1 MRRCVRGILIVL
13 ALCGSL
19 VPAVSARAAGERPA
33 AAVPLERLFDD
44 VAVSD
49 DSSPGQADFGGSG
62 ASLSAQDLA
71 AAGWTP
77 GRGLTVQGARLTWPK
92 RRPGEPDNV
101 RAAGQHVRVAGRG
114 DALAFLV
121 AGTAGTEVGGP
132 GTVMYTDGSRSGYR
146 LTAPDWR
153 TGPLA
158 TKAVSL
164 PHVNTPEGQLA
175 ERARL
180 YVVTVPLVPGR
191 AVTSVR
197 LPKAAGL
204 HVFAVSVR
212 TATRGWTGSW
222 TTAVGGYAAVGPW
235 TERTLRLVV
244 HTSAGGPRVRVRFD
258 NTFASAP
265 VRIGSAT
272 VAVQA
277 TGAAPRGT
285 PVTLSFGGA
294 AGVTIPAGAQ
304 AYSDPLGFYVPADAN
319 LLVSFHLPGTVA
331 AAPVHGLAQQRSYVS
346 EPGDHAA
353 DGSAG
358 AYTSVITRWPLLAA
372 VDVSGGPG
380 SVVLLGD
387 SITDGDKSTVDA
399 NRRWPDVLAGR
410 LLRQDT
416 VPRYGVLNLGVS
428 GNRVVT
434 DRYPGDGVSTDT
446 AGVSALHRFDRDV
459 LAQPTARTAVVFE
472 GVNDLRWGTSAEQLI
487 AGLREL
493 AARGRARGLRM
504 LAATILPCEGEAR
517 CTAAVDTERVAVN
530 EWIRD
535 GRVFDGVLDFDAVVR
550 DPQRPARMLPAYDS
564 GDHLHP
570 GDTGLAALADSVR
583 LGLLRPQGVSAKSRL
598 PRDARHAPPRARTE
612 RRGARPP
619 GERRDVADAP

>member
-1 MRRCVRGILIVL
+1 MRRCVRVILVVL

-19 VPAVSARAAGERPA
+19 VPAVAAHAAGEGRA
-33 AAVPLERLFDD
+33 APVPLERLFDN

-49 DSSPGQADFGGSG
+49 DSSPGRADFDGSG
-62 ASLSAQDLA
+62 ASLPTRDLS

-77 GRGLTVQGARLTWPK
+77 GRVLTVQGARLTWPK
-92 RRPGEPDNV
+92 RQPGERNNV
-101 RAAGQHVRVAGRG
+101 RAAGQDVRVTGRG

-132 GTVMYTDGSRSGYR
+132 GTVTYANGTRSGYR
-146 LTAPDWR
+146 LTAPDWL

-158 TKAVSL
+158 TKAVAL
-164 PHVNTPEGQLA
+164 PHINTPGGQLA
-175 ERARL
+175 RQARL

-197 LPKAAGL
+197 LPSAAGL

-212 TATRGWTGSW
+212 TATQGWTGSW
-222 TTAVGGYAAVGPW
+222 VTATGGYAAVGPW
-235 TERTLRLVV
+235 TDRTLRLVV

-258 NTFASAP
+258 NTFAAAP

-277 TGAAPRGT
+277 TGAASRST
-285 PVTLSFGGA
+285 PVALSFGGA
-294 AGVTIPAGAQ
+294 AGVTIPAGTQ
-304 AYSDPLGFYVPADAN
+304 AYSDPLGFSVPADTD

-346 EPGDHAA
+346 EPGDHTA
-353 DGSAG
+353 DGAAG
-358 AYTSVITRWPLLAA
+358 AYTSVITRWPLLAG

-387 SITDGDKSTVDA
+387 SITDGDKSTMDA
-399 NRRWPDVLAGR
+399 NRRWPNVLAGR
-410 LLRQDT
+410 LLRQDA

-459 LAQPTARTAVVFE
+459 LAQPSHRTAVVFE
-472 GVNDLRWGTSAEQLI
+472 GINDLRWGTSAEQVI

-493 AARGRARGLRM
+493 AARGHARGLRM

-517 CTAAVDTERVAVN
+517 CTAAVDAERVAVN
-530 EWIRD
+530 AWIRD
-535 GRVFDGVLDFDAVVR
+535 GEVFDGVLDFDAVVR
-550 DPQRPARMLPAYDS
+550 DPGRPARMLPAYDS

-570 GDTGLAALADSVR
+570 GDTGLAALADSVDLR
-583 LGLLRPQGVSAKSRL
+583 LLRP
-598 PRDARHAPPRARTE
+598 
-612 RRGARPP
+612 RGDRP
-619 GERRDVADAP
+619 

>member
-1 MRRCVRGILIVL
+1 MRRCVRGILVVL
-13 ALCGSL
+13 TLCGSL
-19 VPAVSARAAGERPA
+19 VPAVSAQAAERGQA
-33 AAVPLERLFDD
+33 APVPLERLFDN

-49 DSSPGQADFGGSG
+49 DSRPLEADFDGSG
-62 ASLSAQDLA
+62 ASLSARDLT

-77 GRGLTVQGARLTWPK
+77 GRALTVQGARLTWPK

-101 RAAGQHVRVAGRG
+101 RAAGQDVRVAGRG

-132 GTVMYTDGSRSGYR
+132 GTVTYANGSRSGYR

-158 TKAVSL
+158 TKAVAL
-164 PHVNTPEGQLA
+164 PHINTPGGQLA
-175 ERARL
+175 QPARL
-180 YVVTVPLVPGR
+180 YVVTVPLVAGR

-197 LPKAAGL
+197 LPSAAGL

-212 TATRGWTGSW
+212 TATQGWTGSW
-222 TTAVGGYAAVGPW
+222 TTATGGYAAVGPW
-235 TERTLRLVV
+235 TDRTLRLVV
-244 HTSAGGPRVRVRFD
+244 HTSSGGPRVRVRFD
-258 NTFASAP
+258 NTFAATP

-277 TGAAPRGT
+277 SGAASRGT

-294 AGVTIPAGAQ
+294 AGAAIPAGGQ
-304 AYSDPLGFYVPADAN
+304 AYSDPLGFSVPADAN

-353 DGSAG
+353 DTTGGS
-358 AYTSVITRWPLLAA
+358 YTSVITRWPLLAG

-399 NRRWPDVLAGR
+399 NRRWPNVLADR
-410 LLRQDT
+410 LLKQST
-416 VPRYGVLNLGVS
+416 VPRYGVLNLGIS

-459 LAQPTARTAVVFE
+459 LAQPSARTAVVFE
-472 GVNDLRWGTSAEQLI
+472 GVNDLRWGTSAEGVI

-493 AARGRARGLRM
+493 AARGHARGLRM

-517 CTAAVDTERVAVN
+517 CTAAVDAERVAVN
-530 EWIRD
+530 EWIR
-535 GRVFDGVLDFDAVVR
+535 GGEAFDGVLDFDAVVR

-564 GDHLHP
+564 GDRLHP
-570 GDTGLAALADSVR
+570 GDAGLAALADSVDLR
-583 LGLLRPQGVSAKSRL
+583 LLRP
-598 PRDARHAPPRARTE
+598 
-612 RRGARPP
+612 
-619 GERRDVADAP
+619 

>member
-1 MRRCVRGILIVL
+1 MRRCVRGILVVL

-19 VPAVSARAAGERPA
+19 VPAVSAHAAGEKRA
-33 AAVPLERLFDD
+33 APVPLERLFDN

-49 DSSPGQADFGGSG
+49 DGSPEEADFDGSG
-62 ASLSAQDLA
+62 ASLSARDLG

-77 GRGLTVQGARLTWPK
+77 GRALTVQGALLAWPK
-92 RRPGEPDNV
+92 RQPGESDNV
-101 RAAGQHVRVAGRG
+101 RAAGQDVRVTGRG

-121 AGTAGTEVGGP
+121 AGTAGTEVGGS
-132 GTVMYTDGSRSGYR
+132 GTVTYANGTRSGYR

-158 TKAVSL
+158 TKAVAL
-164 PHVNTPEGQLA
+164 PHINTPGGQLA
-175 ERARL
+175 RQARL
-180 YVVTVPLVPGR
+180 YVVTVPLLPGR

-197 LPKAAGL
+197 LPRAAGL

-222 TTAVGGYAAVGPW
+222 ATATGGYAAVGPW
-235 TERTLRLVV
+235 TDRTLRLVV

-258 NTFASAP
+258 NTFAAAP

-277 TGAAPRGT
+277 TGAASRGA
-285 PVTLSFGGA
+285 PVALSFGGA
-294 AGVTIPAGAQ
+294 AGVTVPAGAQ
-304 AYSDPLGFYVPADAN
+304 AYSDPLGFSVPADAN
-319 LLVSFHLPGTVA
+319 LLVSFHLPGTVT

-346 EPGDHAA
+346 EPGDHTAESA
-353 DGSAG
+353 AG
-358 AYTSVITRWPLLAA
+358 AYTSVITRWPLLAG

-399 NRRWPDVLAGR
+399 NRRWPNMLAGR
-410 LLRQDT
+410 LLKQSA

-434 DRYPGDGVSTDT
+434 DRYPGDGASTDT

-459 LAQPTARTAVVFE
+459 LAQPSTRTAVVFE
-472 GVNDLRWGTSAEQLI
+472 GINDLRWGTAADQVI

-493 AARGRARGLRM
+493 AARGHARGMRM

-517 CTAAVDTERVAVN
+517 CTAAVDAERVAVN
-530 EWIRD
+530 AWIRD
-535 GRVFDGVLDFDAVVR
+535 GEVFDGVLDFDAVVR
-550 DPQRPARMLPAYDS
+550 DPQRPSRILPAYDS

-570 GDTGLAALADSVR
+570 GDTGLAALADSVDLR
-583 LGLLRPQGVSAKSRL
+583 LLRP
-598 PRDARHAPPRARTE
+598 
-612 RRGARPP
+612 
-619 GERRDVADAP
+619 

>member
-1 MRRCVRGILIVL
+1 MRRCVRGILVVL

-19 VPAVSARAAGERPA
+19 VPAVSAHAAGEGRA
-33 AAVPLERLFDD
+33 APVPLERLFDN

-49 DSSPGQADFGGSG
+49 DGAPQEADFDGSG
-62 ASLSAQDLA
+62 ASLSARDLS

-77 GRGLTVQGARLTWPK
+77 GRALTVQGARLTWPK
-92 RRPGEPDNV
+92 RQPGERDNV
-101 RAAGQHVRVAGRG
+101 RAAGQDVRVTGRG

-132 GTVMYTDGSRSGYR
+132 GTVTYANGTRSGYR
-146 LTAPDWR
+146 LTAPDWL

-158 TKAVSL
+158 TKAVAL
-164 PHVNTPEGQLA
+164 PHINTPGGQLA
-175 ERARL
+175 RQARL

-197 LPKAAGL
+197 LPSAAGL

-212 TATRGWTGSW
+212 TATQGWTGSW
-222 TTAVGGYAAVGPW
+222 ATATGGYAAVGPW
-235 TERTLRLVV
+235 TDRTLRLVV

-258 NTFASAP
+258 NTFAAAP
-265 VRIGSAT
+265 VRIGTAT

-277 TGAAPRGT
+277 TGAASRST
-285 PVTLSFGGA
+285 PVALSFGGA

-304 AYSDPLGFYVPADAN
+304 AFSDPLGFSVPADTN

-353 DGSAG
+353 EGAAG
-358 AYTSVITRWPLLAA
+358 AYTSVITRWPLLAG
-372 VDVSGGPG
+372 VDVGGGPG

-399 NRRWPDVLAGR
+399 NRRWPNVLAGR
-410 LLRQDT
+410 LLKQDT

-446 AGVSALHRFDRDV
+446 AGVSALNRFDRDV
-459 LAQPTARTAVVFE
+459 LARPSPRTAVVFE
-472 GVNDLRWGTSAEQLI
+472 GINDLRWGTSAEQMI

-493 AARGRARGLRM
+493 AARGHARGLRM

-517 CTAAVDTERVAVN
+517 CTAAVDAERVAVN
-530 EWIRD
+530 AWIRD
-535 GRVFDGVLDFDAVVR
+535 AEAFDGVLDFDAVVR
-550 DPQRPARMLPAYDS
+550 DPGRPARMLPAYDS

-570 GDTGLAALADSVR
+570 GDTGLAALADSVDLR
-583 LGLLRPQGVSAKSRL
+583 LLRP
-598 PRDARHAPPRARTE
+598 
-612 RRGARPP
+612 
-619 GERRDVADAP
+619 

>member
-1 MRRCVRGILIVL
+1 MRRCVRVILVVL

-19 VPAVSARAAGERPA
+19 VPAVSAHAAGEGRA
-33 AAVPLERLFDD
+33 APVPLERLFDN
-44 VAVSD
+44 VSVSD
-49 DSSPGQADFGGSG
+49 DSSPGRADFDGSG
-62 ASLSAQDLA
+62 ASLPARDLH

-77 GRGLTVQGARLTWPK
+77 GRVLTVQGARLTWPK
-92 RRPGEPDNV
+92 RQPGERNNV
-101 RAAGQHVRVAGRG
+101 RAAGQDVRVTGRG

-132 GTVMYTDGSRSGYR
+132 GTVTYANGTRSGYR
-146 LTAPDWR
+146 LTAPDWL

-158 TKAVSL
+158 TKAVAL
-164 PHVNTPEGQLA
+164 PHINTPDGQLA
-175 ERARL
+175 RQARL

-197 LPKAAGL
+197 LPSAAGL

-212 TATRGWTGSW
+212 TATQGWTGSW
-222 TTAVGGYAAVGPW
+222 ATATGGYAAVGPW
-235 TERTLRLVV
+235 TDRTLRLVV

-258 NTFASAP
+258 NTFAAAP
-265 VRIGSAT
+265 VRIGSAS

-277 TGAAPRGT
+277 TGAASRST
-285 PVTLSFGGA
+285 PVALSFGGA
-294 AGVTIPAGAQ
+294 AGVTIPAGTQ
-304 AYSDPLGFYVPADAN
+304 AYSDPLGFSVPADTN
-319 LLVSFHLPGTVA
+319 LLVSFHLPGTVS

-346 EPGDHAA
+346 EPGDHTA
-353 DGSAG
+353 DGAAG
-358 AYTSVITRWPLLAA
+358 AYTSVITRWPLLAG

-399 NRRWPDVLAGR
+399 NRRWPNVLAGR
-410 LLRQDT
+410 LLGQHA
-416 VPRYGVLNLGVS
+416 VSRYGVLNLGVS

-459 LAQPTARTAVVFE
+459 LAQPSHRTAVVFE
-472 GVNDLRWGTSAEQLI
+472 GINDLRWGTSAEQVI

-493 AARGRARGLRM
+493 AGRGHAQGLRM

-517 CTAAVDTERVAVN
+517 CTAAVDAERVAVN
-530 EWIRD
+530 AWIRD
-535 GRVFDGVLDFDAVVR
+535 GEVFDGVLDFDAVVR
-550 DPQRPARMLPAYDS
+550 DPGRPARMLPSYDS

-570 GDTGLAALADSVR
+570 GDTGLAALANSVDLR
-583 LGLLRPQGVSAKSRL
+583 LLRPPG
-598 PRDARHAPPRARTE
+598 D
-612 RRGARPP
+612 RP
-619 GERRDVADAP
+619 

>member
-19 VPAVSARAAGERPA
+19 VPSVSAGAVEERPAA

-49 DSSPGQADFGGSG
+49 DGSPGQADFGGSG

-77 GRGLTVQGARLTWPK
+77 GRALTVQGARLTWPK

-101 RAAGQHVRVAGRG
+101 RAAGQHVRVTGRG

-132 GTVMYTDGSRSGYR
+132 GTVTYADGSRSGYR
-146 LTAPDWR
+146 LTTSDWR

-158 TKAVSL
+158 TKVVAL
-164 PHVNTPEGQLA
+164 PHINTPEGQLA
-175 ERARL
+175 GQARL

-197 LPKAAGL
+197 LPDAAGL
-204 HVFAVSVR
+204 HVFAVAVR
-212 TATRGWTGSW
+212 TATRDWTGSW
-222 TTAVGGYAAVGPW
+222 TTATGGYATVGPW
-235 TERTLRLVV
+235 TDRTLRLVV

-258 NTFASAP
+258 NTFAAAP

-277 TGAAPRGT
+277 TGAASRGT
-285 PVTLSFGGA
+285 PVSLSFGGA

-304 AYSDPLGFYVPADAN
+304 AYSDPLGFSVPADAN

-331 AAPVHGLAQQRSYVS
+331 TAPVHGLAQQRSYVS

-353 DGSAG
+353 DGAAG
-358 AYTSVITRWPLLAA
+358 AYTSVITRWPLLAG

-399 NRRWPDVLAGR
+399 NRRWPNVLAGR
-410 LLRQDT
+410 LLKQDT

-459 LAQPTARTAVVFE
+459 LAQPSARTAVVFE

-487 AGLREL
+487 AGLRAL
-493 AARGRARGLRM
+493 AERGHARGLRM

-517 CTAAVDTERVAVN
+517 CTAAVDAERVAVN
-530 EWIRD
+530 TWIRD
-535 GRVFDGVLDFDAVVR
+535 GRVFDAVLDFDAVVR
-550 DPQRPARMLPAYDS
+550 DPQRPARMLPAHDS

-570 GDTGLAALADSVR
+570 GDTGLAALADSVD
-583 LGLLRPQGVSAKSRL
+583 LGLLRP
-598 PRDARHAPPRARTE
+598 
-612 RRGARPP
+612 
-619 GERRDVADAP
+619 